1 MTRAF
6 GDKLAAS
13 VGVIPDP
20 EIVEFQLGAQD
31 KYLVLCSDGM
41 FEFLSNQQIIG
52 EVHALAQKG
61 LGPQQISALLV
72 RKPVYAAAMISLS

>member
-13 VGVIPDP
+13 VGVIADP
-20 EIVEFQLGAQD
+20 EVVEFQLGAQD

-61 LGPQQISALLV
+61 LGPQAISALLV
-72 RKPVYAAAMISLS
+72 RIGPLLSR